1 MEKISIDSLL
11 TWEDVF
17 NLGNPCDT
25 TLALGP
31 EELKKDFCKSNY
43 NKKLFDEN
51 FKKYIISE
59 FAKLGQPTD
68 VYESR
73 CYTVTNSVPYADL
86 GFFTTVKSDE
96 NRICLG
102 LSKIAFF
109 LELVRCHIVASNT
122 GSLLDPK
129 EMQRQMDEEY
139 AAFFDKAVAS
149 KNDAELKEVIV
160 AQLKEF
166 KLRYIRD
173 INLLEGISS
182 NSDIPEIRNMN
193 SSMRKD
199 IVDTTRAFR
208 NVISWYIKNIDTVFE
223 FLDREYPI
231 ELINTFNK
239 DKFLLSTCL
248 YANKNVS
255 QEIGPNLDELE
266 KAFEEND
273 DPKLKR
279 MANYLNNY
287 ALITDY
293 IEKENDSTYEEKI
306 NYTDDDGKMYNLSTG
321 YFKSLLSIIKE
332 HVSED
337 YFDYNNVED
346 LLKDKAPETWRKL
359 RNKQIAK
366 NITVKFDMITPGTKA
381 DYVMDRPSSR
391 VYSKSEIRQAQ
402 IEEDYRKLE
411 DKLDYYKQ
419 KEKDGEIAL
428 NLFGINNFV
437 GYFAKFMKNGC
448 VVLDKYYTYGKD
460 RRGQDKK
467 MPAHSE
473 GIYIMNYEEFAD
485 LCRCNKQE
493 LIDEVRDNNPN
504 IIRKYH
510 SGNWRKN
517 VDEILEGPGFGG
529 IDYDLLDDIVKG
541 LEIKSI

>member
-31 EELKKDFCKSNY
+31 EEIKKDFCKSNHD
-43 NKKLFDEN
+43 KKLFDEN

-68 VYESR
+68 I
-73 CYTVTNSVPYADL
+73 YTSSCCTLTNTEPYSDL
-86 GFFTTVKSDE
+86 GFFLTVKKDE
-96 NRICLG
+96 NKICLG

-109 LELVRCHIVASNT
+109 LELVRCHMLASSAS
-122 GSLLDPK
+122 SLLDPEK
-129 EMQRQMDEEY
+129 KKREMEEEY
-139 AAFFDKAVAS
+139 SKFFNKVVAS
-149 KNDAELKEVIV
+149 KSDEELKEIILEK
-160 AQLKEF
+160 LKEF
-166 KLRYIRD
+166 KIGYIRD
-173 INLLEGISS
+173 IKLIESLSSGSSPMEEDVIS
-182 NSDIPEIRNMN
+182 
-193 SSMRKD
+193 
-199 IVDTTRAFR
+199 TTRAFR
-208 NVISWYIKNIDTVFE
+208 NLINWYIKNIDSVFE
-223 FLDREYPI
+223 FLDKEYPM

-248 YANKNVS
+248 YANRHISKKT
-255 QEIGPNLDELE
+255 GPDFDKLE
-266 KAFEEND
+266 KLFKETD
-273 DPKLKR
+273 DPDLKK

-293 IEKENDSTYEEKI
+293 IEKENGSEYEEKT
-306 NYTDDDGKMYNLSTG
+306 NYLDDDKKMYNFSTG
-321 YFKSLLSIIKE
+321 YFKSLLDIIKE
-332 HVSED
+332 FVGED
-337 YFDYNNVED
+337 YFDYSNVED
-346 LLKDKAPETWRKL
+346 LLKAKAPETWRKL

-366 NITVKFDMITPGTKA
+366 NITVKFEMITPGTKA

-391 VYSKSEIRQAQ
+391 VYSKSKIRQAQ

-419 KEKDGEIAL
+419 KEDNGEIAL

-460 RRGQDKK
+460 RHGNDKK

-473 GIYIMNYEEFAD
+473 GIYIMNYQEFAD

-510 SGNWRKN
+510 SDNWRKN
-517 VDEILEGPGFGG
+517 VDEIIEGPGFGG
-529 IDYDLLDDIVKG
+529 IDYDLLDDIAKD
-541 LEIKSI
+541 LEIRSI